1 MWMQWRRLH
10 GHGGHVPLN
19 FYKWLGTEHREY
31 KNSKA
36 NNILTELYWPS
47 RKRSRKRLIVLVEPN
62 N

>member
-36 NNILTELYWPS
+36 NNILTELY
-47 RKRSRKRLIVLVEPN
+47 
-62 N
+62 